1 MLLVLLAAGCA
12 THQKPVTPQPAPQ
25 LPAQTPAPPAPATA
39 DYAGILPSPKEI
51 TRTGGPGLTIGP
63 ESKIYVTNTP
73 AGMRIAG
80 ELATLIARSTGS
92 RPVVM
97 QILDASQTLPPGSL
111 SLTLTGVQPSDDYE
125 LAIDSQSLRLIGH
138 SAAGLFYGVQTIRQL
153 LPYWSEYEAV
163 MFRQPKPVTLPALHI
178 RDTPRYQWRGAMLDV
193 ARHFFTV
200 DEVKRFVDLLAL
212 HKMNRLH
219 LHLAD
224 DQGWRVEIAKW
235 PDLTAKGG
243 LSEVGGTPGGFYTKA
258 QYADIVAYA
267 AERFITIVPE
277 IDMPGHTNAALSSY
291 AQLNCTEQATQPFT
305 GTAVGFSALCVD
317 HEITYQFIDDVV
329 REIAAMTPGPYFH
342 IGGDEVK
349 TLTPAQYTAF
359 IERVQGIVQ
368 SHGKQMIGWDEI
380 AAASLLP
387 TSIVQHWR
395 TNVKPEDLARAP
407 RFIISRGDRAYLD
420 MKYDRDTAL
429 GLNWAGLIPVR
440 TAYDWDPAALVPGAA
455 AAAILGVEAPLWSE
469 TIANIRDLEFLAM
482 PRLAVIAEIAWAPAE
497 RRDWEQF
504 RARLGHQGPRW
515 SAIGINFYRAPEVPW
530 K

>member
-1 MLLVLLAAGCA
+1 
-12 THQKPVTPQPAPQ
+12 
-25 LPAQTPAPPAPATA
+25 
-39 DYAGILPSPKEI
+39 
-51 TRTGGPGLTIGP
+51 
-63 ESKIYVTNTP
+63 
-73 AGMRIAG
+73 
-80 ELATLIARSTGS
+80 
-92 RPVVM
+92 
-97 QILDASQTLPPGSL
+97 
-111 SLTLTGVQPSDDYE
+111 LTG
-125 LAIDSQSLRLIGH
+125 H
-138 SAAGLFYGVQTIRQL
+138 SPAGLFYGVQTIRQL
-153 LPYWSEYEAV
+153 LPYWSEYEAI
-163 MFRQPKPVTLPALHI
+163 MFRQPKPVTLPAVTI
-178 RDTPRYQWRGAMLDV
+178 RDAPRYEWRGAMLDV

-200 DEVKRFVDLLAL
+200 DEVKRFIDLLAL

-258 QYADIVAYA
+258 QYADLVTYA
-267 AERFITIVPE
+267 AQRFITVVPE

-291 AQLNCTEQATQPFT
+291 AQLNCTEQATEPFT

-317 HEITYQFIDDVV
+317 HEVTYQFIDDVV

-349 TLTPAQYTAF
+349 TLAPAQYKAF
-359 IERVQGIVQ
+359 VERVQGIVQ

-380 AAASLLP
+380 AAATLLP

-395 TNVKPEDLARAP
+395 TDVKPEELARAS

-420 MKYDRDTAL
+420 MKYDGDTAL

-440 TAYDWDPAALVPGAA
+440 TAYDWDPSALIPGAA
-455 AAAILGVEAPLWSE
+455 PGAILGVEAPLWSE

-482 PRLAVIAEIAWAPAE
+482 PRLAAIAEVAWSPAE
-497 RRDWEQF
+497 RRNWDQF
-504 RARLGHQGPRW
+504 RVRLGQQGPRW
-515 SAIGINFYRAPEVPW
+515 TAIGLNFYRAPDVPW